1 MIDECGSVYGWK
13 PEELDSFSILPSSGD
28 CFRSDKGGRFYCFI
42 HTKLVKLFLINLII
56 DK

>member
-28 CFRSDKGGRFYCFI
+28 CFRSDKGGGEILLFYT
-42 HTKLVKLFLINLII
+42 H
-56 DK
+56 